1 MAKDYTILK
10 LLILLYNKEVN
21 QMKKKSFVLLIMTV
35 ICLFFLWLLCV
46 GFPRKMGES
55 YSSVKIFNFY
65 SSKEFYDFYAPE
77 YYFNHTKQKQTLSD
91 INHIDIWYQGSVDN
105 YYSMVFKGD
114 SFGQT
119 ENLEIVY
126 SVSEYTEDE
135 FQKII
140 DQYKLIDNDFHIYCD
155 FSEDYACVAYNHDN
169 QEIVEV
175 RITKMQQEE
184 MPLDQMKSI
193 VYEIMKD
200 SIQLNVK

>member
-1 MAKDYTILK
+1 
-10 LLILLYNKEVN
+10 
-21 QMKKKSFVLLIMTV
+21 MKKKSFVWLMMTI
-35 ICLFFLWLLCV
+35 ICLFLFWLLCG

-77 YYFNHTKQKQTLSD
+77 YYFNHAQKKKTLSD
-91 INHIDIWYQGSVDN
+91 INHIDIWYQGSVDDF
-105 YYSMVFKGD
+105 YSIIFKGD
-114 SFGQT
+114 SFCQSK
-119 ENLEIVY
+119 NIEISY
-126 SVSEYTEDE
+126 SVSSYTEDE

-155 FSEDYACVAYNHDN
+155 FSEDYACVAYHHDY
-169 QEIVEV
+169 QEIIEV
-175 RITKMQQEE
+175 RMTKTQQED
-184 MPLDQMKSI
+184 MPLDQMQSI